1 MRTDGQTDRQTDR
14 QDEANSLFPHAKA
27 PKMHPSDPP
36 MNSSIKIFRQ
46 LEMVFEP
53 YRMLLKHLK
62 GWGGREEKQVPNTMF
77 LQRKKHIKNKKIFWL
92 GEGEFWLLTG
102 RGGVVEHKH
111 HKKRGMTL

>member
-62 GWGGREEKQVPNTMF
+62 GWGGEGREAGAQHNVSA
-77 LQRKKHIKNKKIFWL
+77 KK
-92 GEGEFWLLTG
+92 ET
-102 RGGVVEHKH
+102 
-111 HKKRGMTL
+111 HKK